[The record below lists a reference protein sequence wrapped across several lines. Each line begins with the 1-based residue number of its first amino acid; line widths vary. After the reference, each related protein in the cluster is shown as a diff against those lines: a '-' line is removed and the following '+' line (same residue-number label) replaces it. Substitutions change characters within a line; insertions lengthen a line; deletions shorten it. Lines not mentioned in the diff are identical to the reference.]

1 MFRNY
6 FSTSICTLKVWQDVG
21 LNQTNN
27 LVTSVTI
34 NKLKLARDPN
44 SYKVDTKIKYRSL
57 NNHNY

>member
-1 MFRNY
+1 MFRSY
-6 FSTSICTLKVWQDVG
+6 FSTYIGTLQVWQDRC
-21 LNQTNN
+21 NQTDN

-34 NKLKLARDPN
+34 NKLKLVRDPN